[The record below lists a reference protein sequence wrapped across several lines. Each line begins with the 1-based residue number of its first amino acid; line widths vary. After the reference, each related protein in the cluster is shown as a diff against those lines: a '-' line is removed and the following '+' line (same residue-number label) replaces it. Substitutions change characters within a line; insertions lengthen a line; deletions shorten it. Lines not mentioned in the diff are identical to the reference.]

1 MATIA
6 KNWLYLY
13 NNKTNYMK
21 HLHNYESLNEA
32 KKLDT
37 IKKQVLDFAEKKG
50 KSKWGDLQKF
60 ILTLK
65 GLDPNDRDNRG
76 QFSSYFSGGS
86 SWQSK
91 GKDTKLG
98 RDANSH
104 GLLMR
109 PTKQDPRYLEKD
121 GKDYIVKVWDGKSK
135 LS

>member
-1 MATIA
+1 
-6 KNWLYLY
+6 
-13 NNKTNYMK
+13 MK

-32 KKLDT
+32 NKLDT
-37 IKKQVLDFAEKKG
+37 IKKQVLDFAEKNG

-76 QFSSYFSGGS
+76 QFSSYFSGLS
-86 SWQSK
+86 SWNARLSGDTGRSK
-91 GKDTKLG
+91 NT
-98 RDANSH
+98 H

-109 PTKQDPRYLEKD
+109 PTKKDPRYLEKD

-135 LS
+135 LA

>member
-1 MATIA
+1 
-6 KNWLYLY
+6 
-13 NNKTNYMK
+13 MK
-21 HLHNYESLNEA
+21 HLHNYESLNESR
-32 KKLDT
+32 KLDT

-50 KSKWGDLQKF
+50 KSKWGDLHKF

-65 GLDPNDRDNRG
+65 GLDPKDRDNRG

-86 SWQSK
+86 SWLSK

>member
-1 MATIA
+1 
-6 KNWLYLY
+6 
-13 NNKTNYMK
+13 MK
-21 HLHNYESLNEA
+21 HLHNYESLNES
-32 KKLDT
+32 KDMDT
-37 IKKQVLDFAEKKG
+37 IKKQVLDFAEKNG

-91 GKDTKLG
+91 GKDT
-98 RDANSH
+98 H

-109 PTKQDPRYLEKD
+109 PTKQDPRYLEKN

-135 LS
+135 LA